1 MEFKSKR
8 SPYQSFFVDS
18 RALKSKDMV
27 IFSRRCND
35 KFKLRKIKEKWWKK
49 NMKENNQNV
58 IVKREK

>member
-27 IFSRRCND
+27 IFSRRCKD
-35 KFKLRKIKEKWWKK
+35 KFKLRKNKK
-49 NMKENNQNV
+49 NGGRK
-58 IVKREK
+58 I